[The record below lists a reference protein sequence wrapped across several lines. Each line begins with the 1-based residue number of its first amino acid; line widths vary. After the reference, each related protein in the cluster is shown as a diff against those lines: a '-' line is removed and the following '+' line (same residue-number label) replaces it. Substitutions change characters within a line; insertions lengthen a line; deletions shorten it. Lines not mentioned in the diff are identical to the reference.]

1 MGLYHLYRRGVAR
14 STAPICALL
23 GLFTVCAH
31 AQQDVISIPVH
42 YDTPYVSFADN
53 LRPVTQPPKAL
64 SVTPLLKQIPE
75 QLQSEIAYV
84 QDIESGAI
92 IYQKNSDQIRPIAS
106 ITKLMTAL
114 IVLEAKQNPNE
125 VLEITTAD
133 IDHLKNTTSRLSV
146 GSKLTRA
153 EMLHLALMSSEN
165 RAANALGR
173 HFPGGV
179 TAFVRAMNDKARS
192 LGMRQTRFMEPTG
205 LSSENVSSPQDLIV
219 LLRETAKHPQIND
232 YTTSDQLIVE
242 PRSKRQLIYNN
253 TNRLV
258 QNDKWDIQ
266 VSKTGFINEAGQC
279 LVLMTR
285 LEGRQVGIVLLN
297 SQGRYSRIG
306 DAIRLRNVVEKS
318 NKLAML

>member
-1 MGLYHLYRRGVAR
+1 MGLYHLYRRSVAR
-14 STAPICALL
+14 SIVPICALF
-23 GLFTVCAH
+23 GLFTSVH
-31 AQQDVISIPVH
+31 AQQDALSVQVH
-42 YDTPYVSFADN
+42 YHTPYVSFADN
-53 LRPVTQPPKAL
+53 LRPVAPPPKAL

-92 IYQKNSDQIRPIAS
+92 IYQKNSDQVRPIAS

-125 VLEITTAD
+125 IIEITTAD
-133 IDHLKNTTSRLSV
+133 IDHLKHTTSRLSV

-173 HFPGGV
+173 HFPGGI

-205 LSSENVSSPQDLIV
+205 LSSENVSSPQDLII
-219 LLRETAKHPQIND
+219 LLRETAKYPQIND
-232 YTTSDQLIVE
+232 YSTSDKLIVE
-242 PRSKRQLIYNN
+242 PRNKRQLIYNN